1 MRFNENLCDGTVR
14 TKSVQSL
21 YQDRLW
27 TKIGLIENLGQNMDR
42 TNYRQ
47 IKDKVCTRQTL
58 DKLWTLS

>member
-1 MRFNENLCDGTVR
+1 MR